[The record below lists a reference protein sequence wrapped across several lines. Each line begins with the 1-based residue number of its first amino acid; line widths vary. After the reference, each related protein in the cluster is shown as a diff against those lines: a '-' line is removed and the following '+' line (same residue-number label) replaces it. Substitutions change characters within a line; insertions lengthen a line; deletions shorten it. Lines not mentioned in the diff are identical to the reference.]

1 MTKLRQMLLAAVMAG
16 LPGLAPAIAPPPG
29 YPDSYQSIIDAAQQE
44 GRLVIYAGADVELAN
59 PLIKDFQSMYPAIKV
74 EYSDLNSAELF
85 KRFTQET
92 AEGKNLADVAWS
104 VAMDSQLKL
113 ANDGYAQ
120 AYSSPELA
128 HLQDW
133 AHWRNEIFGT
143 TFEPVVMAYNKQLV
157 TQGEVPQTHA
167 QLVSLLKAQPAK
179 FTGKIA
185 TYDIEKTGSGYLFI
199 SQDIKQNP
207 GTWNLV
213 RTMGERRARR
223 MTSTS
228 AMLDKISSGECL
240 LGYNLLGAYALTR
253 AMKDA
258 RIGVVMP
265 KDYTLVISR
274 LIFISRNAPHPNA
287 AKLWVDYL
295 LSRRGQ
301 TLMAQKAHLHSVRND
316 IQGADSGSQ
325 LYKLLGHA
333 IKPVVV
339 GPGLLTNLDHA
350 KRLEFLKR
358 WNRAMAPP

>member
-1 MTKLRQMLLAAVMAG
+1 MTKLPTILLAAAMAG
-16 LPGLAPAIAPPPG
+16 LSGWTSAIAPPPG
-29 YPDSYQSIIDAAQQE
+29 YPDSYQSIIDAAGLE

-74 EYSDLNSAELF
+74 EYSDINSAELF

-92 AEGKNLADVAWS
+92 AAGKHVADVVWS
-104 VAMDSQLKL
+104 VAMDNQMKL

-120 AYSSPELA
+120 AYSSPELE

-143 TFEPVVMAYNKQLV
+143 TFEPVVMAYNKQLLAP
-157 TQGEVPQTHA
+157 GEVPQTHA
-167 QLVSLLKAQPAK
+167 QLVNLLKAQPAR
-179 FTGKIA
+179 FSGMIA
-185 TYDIEKTGSGYLFI
+185 TYDIEKTGSGFLFI

-213 RTMGERRARR
+213 RTMGESRVRR
-223 MTSTS
+223 MTSTY

-274 LIFISRNAPHPNA
+274 LIFISKNAPHPNA

-301 TLMAQKAHLHSVRND
+301 TLMAEKSHLQSVRND
-316 IQGADSGSQ
+316 IEGADSGSQ
-325 LYKLLGHA
+325 LYKLLGNA

-339 GPGLLTNLDHA
+339 GPGLLTDLDHA
-350 KRLEFLKR
+350 KRLELMKR
-358 WNRAMAPP
+358 WNRAMAAP